1 MLLSDIR
8 QIEYELPSNIMRVHL
23 KKPQNIDGL
32 NVDVVEYRVSIDVF
46 YEKLDKYNKYKLA
59 TN

>member
-1 MLLSDIR
+1 
-8 QIEYELPSNIMRVHL
+8 MRVHL
-23 KKPQNIDGL
+23 HKPQNIDGL